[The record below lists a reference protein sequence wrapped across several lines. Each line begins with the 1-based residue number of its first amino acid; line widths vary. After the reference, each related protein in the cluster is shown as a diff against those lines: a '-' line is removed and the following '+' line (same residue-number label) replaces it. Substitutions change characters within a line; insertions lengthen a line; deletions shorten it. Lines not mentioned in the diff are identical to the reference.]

1 MKLSLRLIA
10 SLVFSIS
17 LLTFL
22 VARNQVRSEKSGLR
36 GDLARRA
43 EVLTESLQETV
54 EPVLQKG
61 PTQLRRIVER
71 FGDRQHLAGVAIYDP
86 DGKLLA
92 ASAKLGHNAETPPNV
107 FATCKA
113 SDTGA
118 GGFIKIGDTAMYAY
132 AVPLHR
138 DAKLAGVLVTF
149 HDAGFI
155 EAKARTFGAAPCGTL
170 SLKSCLSF

>member
-22 VARNQVRSEKSGLR
+22 VARNQVRSEKSGMR

-71 FGDRQHLAGVAIYDP
+71 FGDRQHLAGVAIYDTE
-86 DGKLLA
+86 GKLLA
-92 ASAKLGHNAETPPNV
+92 ASAKLGNNAGTPPNV
-107 FATCKA
+107 FATCNA
-113 SDTGA
+113 IDEVVGD
-118 GGFIKIGDTAMYAY
+118 FIKLTDIGMFAY
-132 AVPLHR
+132 EVPAHR
-138 DAKLAGVLVTF
+138 DASLAGVFFTF

-155 EAKARTFGAAPCGTL
+155 EAQ
-170 SLKSCLSF
+170 SSNI

>member
-22 VARNQVRSEKSGLR
+22 VARNQVRSQKSGMR

-92 ASAKLGHNAETPPNV
+92 QDDDGGGYPDARIVHKAAKTGKYRVIASHFGNGGNLGEFTITVRHTSGEPGMNIR
-107 FATCKA
+107 K
-113 SDTGA
+113 DGA
-118 GGFIKIGDTAMYAY
+118 PFK
-132 AVPLHR
+132 
-138 DAKLAGVLVTF
+138 DAK
-149 HDAGFI
+149 
-155 EAKARTFGAAPCGTL
+155 
-170 SLKSCLSF
+170 